1 MRILHMHAQVHSHV
15 HSTHAQI
22 NFCAHCALA
31 SSPGSNAGA
40 GGKREPGIH
49 CLRMR
54 QKYTVNDVTSPYV
67 TRL

>member
-1 MRILHMHAQVHSHV
+1 MHSLTAPDFLG
-15 HSTHAQI
+15 TTT
-22 NFCAHCALA
+22 NLA

-54 QKYTVNDVTSPYV
+54 QKYNVNDVTRPYV

>member
-1 MRILHMHAQVHSHV
+1 MSFR
-15 HSTHAQI
+15 
-22 NFCAHCALA
+22 FCVQFIVIDDIEGIICVITGADVA

-54 QKYTVNDVTSPYV
+54 QKYTVNDVICN
-67 TRL
+67 

>member
-1 MRILHMHAQVHSHV
+1 MMRRLIGYKVMLD
-15 HSTHAQI
+15 
-22 NFCAHCALA
+22 LA

>member
-1 MRILHMHAQVHSHV
+1 MPENITLALVLMYHA
-15 HSTHAQI
+15 TI
-22 NFCAHCALA
+22 YLA
-31 SSPGSNAGA
+31 SSPGSNTGA

-54 QKYTVNDVTSPYV
+54 QKYNVNDVTIPYV